1 MAVDY
6 KVNTTKS
13 MVSRLGKKP
22 TESYMGMLSLSE
34 GFVSVMNKDIQVGT
48 FVIDIL
54 SYLQILK
61 DARKTI

>member
-1 MAVDY
+1 
-6 KVNTTKS
+6 

>member
-13 MVSRLGKKP
+13 MVSRLGKKS

-54 SYLQILK
+54 SYL
-61 DARKTI
+61 